1 MGDAAHCEGHDY
13 HSIIVHFSM
22 SHSDNPY
29 FGRHLNM
36 CFANPEPG
44 QFRTQYVPFKSNI
57 FCSWQ
62 NMINLQTDAGP

>member
-29 FGRHLNM
+29 FGRRYVLEIQDLVNFAHSMSLLNLTSS
-36 CFANPEPG
+36 AHG
-44 QFRTQYVPFKSNI
+44 KI
-57 FCSWQ
+57 
-62 NMINLQTDAGP
+62 